1 MPYLIKSVLY
11 LLLVSL
17 LSLSTGAYASGIKS
31 ILKLT
36 TPPDGVVI
44 EIVTHD
50 DDALEWALPK
60 AQHYVQQ
67 LRQRFPE
74 LSIAIVTHG
83 QEMFAMLKS
92 ETDNYQPLHKNVQ
105 SLVKEQD
112 VELHV
117 CGTYAGWKGQVEEDF
132 PEYVNVAAA
141 GPAQINDYIALGYR
155 LIVISDE
162 ED

>member
-1 MPYLIKSVLY
+1 MPKYLTLLCQ
-11 LLLVSL
+11 LLLTFIL
-17 LSLSTGAYASGIKS
+17 LFPVWSYASELNA
-31 ILKLT
+31 ILELK

-44 EIVTHD
+44 EIVTGD
-50 DDALEWALPK
+50 EDTLEWALPK
-60 AQHYVQQ
+60 AQDTIKQ

-83 QEMFAMLKS
+83 QEMFAMLKN
-92 ETDNYQPLHKNVQ
+92 ETRNYQQVHKGVQ

-112 VELHV
+112 IELHV

-141 GPAQINDYIALGYR
+141 GPAQINDYIALGYQ

-162 ED
+162 DD

>member
-1 MPYLIKSVLY
+1 MPYLIKSVFP

-17 LSLSTGAYASGIKS
+17 LSLSTGANASGIKS
-31 ILKLT
+31 ILELT
-36 TPPDGVVI
+36 IPPEGVVI
-44 EIVTHD
+44 EIVTD
-50 DDALEWALPK
+50 DNDALEWALPR
-60 AQHYVQQ
+60 AQRYVQQ

-83 QEMFAMLKS
+83 QEMFAMLKNK
-92 ETDNYQPLHKNVQ
+92 TDNYQPVHKSVQ

-117 CGTYAGWKGQVEEDF
+117 CGTYAGWKGNVEEDF

-141 GPAQINDYIALGYR
+141 GPAQINDYIALGYQ
-155 LIVISDE
+155 LIVISE
-162 ED
+162 EDE